1 LLNTNLNYMQ
11 TLLVE
16 VKDNAGLKILQGLE
30 QAQII
35 KLIRTVNEKIP
46 QKLSARLRGAISKET
61 SKQMQEELEQMR
73 NEWQQRTI

>member
-1 LLNTNLNYMQ
+1 MQ

-35 KLIRTVNEKIP
+35 KLIQTVKEKIP
-46 QKLSARLRGAISKET
+46 QKLSERLRGAISKET
-61 SKQMQEELEQMR
+61 SQQMQEELEQMR

>member
-1 LLNTNLNYMQ
+1 MQ

-16 VKDNAGLKILQGLE
+16 VKDNAGLKILESLE
-30 QAQII
+30 QARII
-35 KLIRTVNEKIP
+35 KLIQTVKAKTP

-61 SKQMQEELEQMR
+61 SQHMQEELEQMR

>member
-1 LLNTNLNYMQ
+1 MQ

-35 KLIRTVNEKIP
+35 KLIQTVKEKIP

-61 SKQMQEELEQMR
+61 SQQMQEELEQMR

>member
-1 LLNTNLNYMQ
+1 MQ

-46 QKLSARLRGAISKET
+46 EKLSARLRGAISKET
-61 SKQMQEELEQMR
+61 SQQMQEELEQMR